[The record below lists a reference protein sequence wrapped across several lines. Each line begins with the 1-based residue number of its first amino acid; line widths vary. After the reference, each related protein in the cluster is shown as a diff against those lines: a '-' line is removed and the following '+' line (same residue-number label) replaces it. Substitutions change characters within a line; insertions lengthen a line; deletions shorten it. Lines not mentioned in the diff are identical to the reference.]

1 MNNAVLIS
9 IKPKWCEL
17 IASGEKSIEVR
28 KTGPKAERPFKCYI
42 YCTKDG
48 ADSATHFY
56 ECADGSWWDDGKTY
70 SAFLSGYVIGEF
82 TCDWCEQYIPCR
94 TDFAE
99 LSAGSLVEPKELYE
113 YAKGKPLYGWHIS
126 DLKIYEEM
134 KPLESL
140 KRWEESGM
148 WAHLLSITRPP
159 QSWFYVEEVTE

>member
-1 MNNAVLIS
+1 MTMNNAVLIS
-9 IKPKWCEL
+9 IKPKWCAL

-48 ADSATHFY
+48 ADSATQ
-56 ECADGSWWDDGKTY
+56 
-70 SAFLSGYVIGEF
+70 FLSGYVIGEF
-82 TCDWCEQYIPCR
+82 VCDWCEQYMPCR

-99 LSAGSLVEPKELYE
+99 LSAGSLVKPKELYK

-148 WAHLLSITRPP
+148 WSHLVSITRPP
-159 QSWFYVEEVTE
+159 QSWFYVEEVDE